1 MAHVGTIPATPPPKK
16 RLKKVT
22 FLLAI
27 FGGCAILFAV
37 MRDKNN
43 MKNEIET
50 KRAEQVARGC
60 QPTWGMTLPE
70 YYAYQEKRREAH
82 FAKKKMK

>member
-1 MAHVGTIPATPPPKK
+1 
-16 RLKKVT
+16 
-22 FLLAI
+22 
-27 FGGCAILFAV
+27 
-37 MRDKNN
+37 

-50 KRAEQVARGC
+50 KRAEQVARGY

-82 FAKKKMK
+82 FAKKEMKKSSF

>member
-1 MAHVGTIPATPPPKK
+1 
-16 RLKKVT
+16 
-22 FLLAI
+22 
-27 FGGCAILFAV
+27 
-37 MRDKNN
+37 
-43 MKNEIET
+43 MKNEIEM

-82 FAKKKMK
+82 FAAKKEMKKSEFNA